1 MSNNGEEPYDLSQ
14 EKIELDDFII
24 HHKKGKKVFTDALHT
39 CSTVEDIKEFL
50 TVFSNTYFLETDVL
64 FYVVRTHIEHLQGI
78 EKAIG
83 ALPDRR
89 EFDEV
94 RQEMKKLK
102 SRVRETLQPLKE
114 LLDESKKRADRGD
127 DLYG

>member
-1 MSNNGEEPYDLSQ
+1 M
-14 EKIELDDFII
+14 
-24 HHKKGKKVFTDALHT
+24 
-39 CSTVEDIKEFL
+39 
-50 TVFSNTYFLETDVL
+50 
-64 FYVVRTHIEHLQGI
+64 RTHIEHLQGI